1 MTLVLLQ
8 KGAPLAYRL
17 SLDLVQIT
25 YQHWIGS
32 SMFNKP
38 FFKSV
43 VPDLWITPYYY
54 PATMA
59 VQFDALRRAAL
70 RSVFLLHA
78 YADSR

>member
-25 YQHWIGS
+25 YQHWIGPS
-32 SMFNKP
+32 I
-38 FFKSV
+38 V

-54 PATMA
+54 PATMG
-59 VQFDALRRAAL
+59 VQFDALPRAAL
-70 RSVFLLHA
+70 GSVFLLHA
-78 YADSR
+78 CAHSR